1 MANFNAYIPLLLQV
15 EGGYQANPNDPGN
28 FNSLGQNV
36 GTNKGISAK
45 FYESIIK
52 RPPTVADMM
61 AITTELAKNL
71 YKKYFWDKCQA
82 DNIINQQV
90 ANTIVDHHVNSGQG
104 IRLAQKVLNEDF
116 NKNLTLDN
124 SMGPLTLAAINSTPP
139 ATFVDKYN
147 KARAAFYKSIGN
159 ETFYQGWLN
168 RLKKFAWAGAEFA
181 EKNKYAMGLIILG
194 VATLGIFFLTNK
206 K

>member
-15 EGGYQANPNDPGN
+15 EGGYQASPADPGN

-45 FYESIIK
+45 FYEGIIK

-82 DNIINQQV
+82 DNIVNQQV
-90 ANTIVDHHVNSGQG
+90 ANTVVDHHVNSGRG
-104 IRLAQKVLNEDF
+104 VELAQKVLNQHF
-116 NKNLTLDN
+116 AKTLKVDN
-124 SMGPLTLAAINSTPP
+124 GMGPLTLAAINSVPP
-139 ATFVDKYN
+139 ATFVTKYN
-147 KARAAFYKSIGN
+147 DARAAYYKSIGN
-159 ETFYQGWLN
+159 QTFYQGWIN
-168 RLKKFAWAGAEFA
+168 RLKKFAWTGVEFA
-181 EKNKYAMGLIILG
+181 SQHKIKIGAIALAAAAL
-194 VATLGIFFLTNK
+194 ATFFF
-206 K
+206 